1 MKQTITNLL
10 FVLLSYLINIAT
22 TACKNNLVQCSLVA
36 ADVQRKQPAAV
47 ESSRDHRKE
56 KEVLDCCGIAGGLK
70 GDVIEDEKRDMMGER
85 GRRREMERKKMA
97 GRLFPAKILNLFKT

>member
-1 MKQTITNLL
+1 MKQTITNLVFL
-10 FVLLSYLINIAT
+10 LLSYLINIAT

-36 ADVQRKQPAAV
+36 ADVQHKQPAAV

-56 KEVLDCCGIAGGLK
+56 VLDCCGIAGGSK

-85 GRRREMERKKMA
+85 GRRREME
-97 GRLFPAKILNLFKT
+97 

>member
-1 MKQTITNLL
+1 M
-10 FVLLSYLINIAT
+10 

-56 KEVLDCCGIAGGLK
+56 VLDCCGIASGSK
-70 GDVIEDEKRDMMGER
+70 DDVIEDEKRDMMGER
-85 GRRREMERKKMA
+85 GRRREMERKRMA